1 MNIKKVQNKKS
12 DLIIMP
18 IVFFA
23 LFIVSLIFQKKNTLP
38 DNQKILHNTEIPTT
52 TLNKEEIVEMI
63 NKGINKIHS
72 NPEFSIYYKE
82 NQGVPKLYYVYKDS
96 LTNRQLNDAFFIHIF
111 PKDEQALLKLQK
123 YNYINI
129 DFFDFNP
136 IKIKTN
142 TETYFVFRGVFSH
155 KTLPEFLEPNKVKF
169 FNTGRFSSNQGRSYQ
184 VNGINFENLSSAN
197 VSNTLEKIT
206 ISITQKNFEKI
217 KSRRIEALKSKILIK
232 KEDDFVPSEVS
243 YNTTKNVKSKIRL
256 KGDWTDHLD
265 DEKKWSFRVILE
277 DDNTT
282 IRGMSKFSIQHPKV
296 RNYEWEWL
304 FQKVIK
310 NNDLIGLRYD
320 FVNID
325 IEVKDKDDTQKI
337 PLGIM
342 AIEESFDKRLIE
354 NNRRREGIILSFEE
368 SLLWEDRKKSYDLK
382 LNINS
387 WSKKL
392 QETQNLP
399 IKVFDES
406 RVLSDPVLLKQF
418 NVAKNLLEGLKKG
431 ELKISEVFD
440 IDKLT
445 TFVAL
450 SNLFGGHHGLID
462 HNLRIY
468 FNPVTNKLEPVCFD
482 SHPGS
487 RIGQIT
493 NYPFSEGDMVYTQK
507 LLEKFEIISNE
518 KFIKNFIDKFDN
530 DLNKVFINLKT
541 ELKTTVDLSILD
553 YNSNFIKKQINPSD
567 IIVSNLLNIDQKKI
581 QIDISNLS
589 DFPVIINS
597 LEHNDGKRLS
607 SAFSSD
613 PIIHP
618 NEKKLITFNIKDA
631 FNNAFVSKKNKKGG
645 FRYPKDVKKIKI
657 KYKFPGISFSRKND
671 IIPFGSNQ
679 DETLEII
686 NTYKK
691 SFVTNYT
698 NFEFIKVKNNILTIP
713 RGKYKLNKTLIIP
726 KDHKVFIEK
735 GVTIDMTDG
744 ASIISYSPIICR
756 GTKDFPIH
764 FFSSNHSSGGIFITN
779 TKEKSTLNHCHFTS
793 LSNPTSKLWTLS
805 GAINFNETIVEISN
819 SVFQNN
825 RSEDGLNIIRSKF
838 VIDSTVF
845 KNTLSDAFDGDF
857 VEGKILNSSFLN
869 NGNDGIDVSG
879 SSIFLKDIV
888 INNSS
893 DKAIS
898 AGESSTITGM
908 NINVSEG
915 EIGIV
920 SKDLSSISL
929 QNVNVSNTKLGLSS
943 FQKKSEYGT
952 GSIDIS
958 MLTLKNNEL
967 DYLVENG
974 SQLLIDKA
982 PVKTVSNKVIDQ
994 MYGKKYGK
1002 SSK

>member
-1 MNIKKVQNKKS
+1 MKIKKVQNKKS
-12 DLIIMP
+12 HLIIMP

-23 LFIVSLIFQKKNTLP
+23 LFISSLLFQKNNSLS
-38 DNQKILHNTEIPTT
+38 NNNEQVHNTEIPTT
-52 TLNKEEIVEMI
+52 TLSEEGISEMI
-63 NKGINKIHS
+63 DKNINKIYS
-72 NPEFSIYYKE
+72 DSEFSIYYKADR
-82 NQGVPKLYYVYKDS
+82 GVPKIYYVYKDS

-111 PKDEQALLKLQK
+111 PKDEEALLKLQK
-123 YNYINI
+123 YNYINL

-136 IKIKTN
+136 IELKIN
-142 TETYFVFRGVFSH
+142 NETYFVFTGVFSH
-155 KTLPEFLEPNKVKF
+155 KTLTHFLEPNKIKF
-169 FNTGRFSSNQGRSYQ
+169 FNTGRFSEIQGRSYQ
-184 VNGINFENLSSAN
+184 ADGINFENLSPDN
-197 VSNTLEKIT
+197 TSNTLEKIT
-206 ISITQKNFEKI
+206 ISINKKNFEKV
-217 KSRRIEALKSKILIK
+217 KSRRNEALKSKILIK
-232 KEDDFVPSEVS
+232 KDDDFVTSKVS
-243 YNTTKNVKSKIRL
+243 YNTTKNIKSRIRL

-277 DDNTT
+277 NENLT

-320 FVNID
+320 FINVD
-325 IEVKDKDDTQKI
+325 IEIKEKDSIQTI

-354 NNRRREGIILSFEE
+354 NNKRREGIILSFDE
-368 SLLWEDRKKSYDLK
+368 SLLWEDRKKSSDLK
-382 LNINS
+382 LNVNS

-392 QETQNLP
+392 QNTQNLP

-406 RVLSDPVLLKQF
+406 RILSDPVLSKQF

-431 ELKISEVFD
+431 KLKISEVFD

-450 SNLFGGHHGLID
+450 SNLFGGQHGLIN

-482 SHPGS
+482 SHPGFK
-487 RIGQIT
+487 IDKIT
-493 NYPFSEGDMVYTQK
+493 HYPFSKNDSIYTKK
-507 LLEKFEIISNE
+507 LLEKLEIISNE
-518 KFIKNFIDKFDN
+518 KFIKNFINKFNN
-530 DLNKVFINLKT
+530 DLNKVFVNLQT

-553 YNSNFIKKQINPSD
+553 YNSNFIKKQINPSN
-567 IIVSNLLNIDQKKI
+567 IIVSNLLNIDKKQI
-581 QIDISNLS
+581 QIDINNLS

-597 LEHNDGKRLS
+597 LEHNNGRRLS
-607 SAFSSD
+607 FPFSSD

-618 NEKKLITFNIKDA
+618 NEKKLITFYIKDA

-645 FRYPKDVKKIKI
+645 FRYPKDVKKLKI
-657 KYKFPGISFSRKND
+657 KYKLPGLSISRKNI
-671 IIPFGSNQ
+671 IIPFGANQ
-679 DETLEII
+679 DETLEVI

-691 SFVTNYT
+691 SFVANYT
-698 NFEFIKVKNNILTIP
+698 SFNFIEVKNNILTIP
-713 RGKYKLNKTLIIP
+713 KGNHKLNKTLVIP
-726 KDHKVFIEK
+726 KNHKVIVEK
-735 GVTIDMTDG
+735 GASIDMTNK
-744 ASIISYSPIICR
+744 ASIISYSPIICK
-756 GTKDFPIH
+756 GIKNSPIH
-764 FFSSNHSSGGIFITN
+764 FFSSDNSSGGIFISN
-779 TKEKSTLNHCHFTS
+779 TKKKSILNHCNFTS
-793 LSNPTSKLWTLS
+793 LSNPTSNLWTLS
-805 GAINFNETIVEISN
+805 GAVNFNETIVEISN
-819 SVFQNN
+819 SVFRNN

-838 VIDSTVF
+838 LIDSTIF

-857 VEGKILNSSFLN
+857 VEGKILNSTFSN

-879 SSIFLKDIV
+879 STIFLKDIV
-888 INNSS
+888 IRNSS

-898 AGESSTITGM
+898 AGESSTIKGM
-908 NINVSEG
+908 NISVSEG

-929 QNVNVSNTKLGLSS
+929 QNVSISNTKLALSS

-958 MLTLKNNEL
+958 MLTLQNNEL
-967 DYLVENG
+967 DYLIENG
-974 SQLLIDKA
+974 SQLLIDKT
-982 PVKTVSNKVIDQ
+982 PVRTVSNKVIDQ